1 MAFRTWN
8 EKMDVVDAIKEV
20 IMYHWTLDGRNT
32 IPSDNEAA
40 WEDIIH
46 SRTKEDWWDVVD
58 TAEIITKQYPE
69 HMGPYGR
76 LMGDIEDIKK
86 RLMFG
91 KDVTRAKQYATR
103 HYNTPAWRL
112 LMAYKDFLN
121 DIEENPTPQ
130 PVEVKPEEDPTQ
142 FERLFNT

>member
-1 MAFRTWN
+1 
-8 EKMDVVDAIKEV
+8 
-20 IMYHWTLDGRNT
+20 
-32 IPSDNEAA
+32 
-40 WEDIIH
+40 
-46 SRTKEDWWDVVD
+46 
-58 TAEIITKQYPE
+58 
-69 HMGPYGR
+69 MGPYGR
-76 LMGDIEDIKK
+76 LKIDIEDVKK